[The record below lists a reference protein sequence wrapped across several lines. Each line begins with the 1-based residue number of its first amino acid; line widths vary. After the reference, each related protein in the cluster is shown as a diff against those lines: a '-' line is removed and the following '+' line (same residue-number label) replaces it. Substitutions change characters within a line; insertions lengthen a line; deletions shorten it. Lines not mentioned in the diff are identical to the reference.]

1 MTVDHI
7 KFLESL
13 VHGDLSGEDLVRQYF
28 LRNGGV
34 GLNKFFPFLG
44 VPTSGVILETTV
56 PNTKHWLGRFLHA
69 GGIKSSS
76 FRIDT
81 KKPNEGSFTTR
92 AVLMVAGNDSK
103 TLKLFGKD
111 FEEGEVIQIYCERMC
126 GGVQDDNVGGTFV
139 IEELKL

>member
-1 MTVDHI
+1 MAVDHI
-7 KFLESL
+7 KFLELL

-44 VPTSGVILETTV
+44 IPVSEVILEITV
-56 PNTKHWLGRFLHA
+56 PNERHWLGRFLHA
-69 GGIKSSS
+69 GGIKSST

-81 KKPNEGSFTTR
+81 KKPSEVSFTTR

-103 TLKLFGKD
+103 TLELFGKD
-111 FEEGEVIQIYCERMC
+111 FEEGEVIQIACARMC
-126 GGVQDDNVGGTFV
+126 GGAQDDNVGGTFV